1 MLGENEALPSPQ
13 VQTRVPKGLDQ
24 EDDWQRDSPPP
35 WGQSP
40 YPHLARL
47 LGWWPGIFS
56 NCAEEVTS
64 SPGSAR
70 PAGRALQDRQLF
82 LCQDSGAIYQ
92 GDKQQPE
99 GRVGGRS
106 CLGEITGGHSEG
118 AKGITSPPWG
128 HPGPAPVPAQTPA
141 PTPADL
147 TRKPG
152 DLGARCSRIPR
163 ARSMLLLTGCAPG
176 SASPSPRGKLRPRG
190 VPEGSGTGSPPC
202 PRPHHPAH
210 GAASRGAHC
219 VLAPAGT
226 APVLSPRPREPGM
239 ALSPFSTWRRCPER

>member
-128 HPGPAPVPAQTPA
+128 HPGPAPSLLRHLPLHL
-141 PTPADL
+141 L
-147 TRKPG
+147 TSPES
-152 DLGARCSRIPR
+152 LATLEQGARASLGHGACFFSRAVPR
-163 ARSMLLLTGCAPG
+163 DL
-176 SASPSPRGKLRPRG
+176 
-190 VPEGSGTGSPPC
+190 
-202 PRPHHPAH
+202 PHHP
-210 GAASRGAHC
+210 RG
-219 VLAPAGT
+219 GN
-226 APVLSPRPREPGM
+226 
-239 ALSPFSTWRRCPER
+239 